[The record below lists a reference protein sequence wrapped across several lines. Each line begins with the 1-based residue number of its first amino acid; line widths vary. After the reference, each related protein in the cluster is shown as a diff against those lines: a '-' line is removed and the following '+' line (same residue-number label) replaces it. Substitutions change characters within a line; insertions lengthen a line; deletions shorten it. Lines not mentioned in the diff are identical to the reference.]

1 MGAFLRDS
9 EGGSILYLI
18 NWQQWQNKKIGSKPS
33 SINVFNVFYSDSILS
48 TKKDLFCVIIS
59 LSEKIITEWR
69 SFLRI

>member
-33 SINVFNVFYSDSILS
+33 GINVYRHF
-48 TKKDLFCVIIS
+48 
-59 LSEKIITEWR
+59 E
-69 SFLRI
+69 LRDKNM